1 MVELDA
7 LNRAVNTELSAFVQ
21 ACEARY
27 RHDLESI
34 CAGIRKSGCRALLI
48 AGPSCAGKTT
58 TSSLAAQ
65 LLVSAPGRVYN
76 LSLDDYFHNVDDQ
89 RAMYGENVDFDAI
102 EALNLELLHSQL
114 AQMMNGQSTRL
125 PRFDFLQG
133 RRVDSGRTAALAPGD
148 FLIVEGIHALHPQV
162 LHAFSGQKV
171 QTMFIDVEEEVV
183 QNGSV
188 LFSKRDLRFLR
199 RIVRD
204 YRFRGSSVENTYRLW
219 DNVVKNE
226 EKSLLPYRG
235 RAAYRLN
242 TFIGYECALLSA
254 DVRALLPAAQGTPY
268 AKDAARLLRATS
280 ELPSVPRCVV
290 PKGSLL
296 EEFVGRP

>member
-7 LNRAVNTELSAFVQ
+7 LNRAVNTRLSAFVQ

-27 RHDLESI
+27 RHDLKSI

-65 LLVSAPGRVYN
+65 LLASAPGRVYN
-76 LSLDDYFHNVDDQ
+76 LSLDDYFH
-89 RAMYGENVDFDAI
+89 NVDFDAI

-114 AQMMNGQSTRL
+114 AQMMNGQETRL

-133 RRVDSGRTAALAPGD
+133 RRVDSGRTAALAPDD

-204 YRFRGSSVENTYRLW
+204 YCFRGSSVENTYRLW

-268 AKDAARLLRATS
+268 AKDAARLLRAAS